1 MSADYAIV
9 DRCYGMRL
17 PVTSSFF
24 NVAGRLIRDNA
35 MSMYGAC
42 VYDNTIDV
50 SRMFNGIETLS
61 KPTVTLIV
69 ATDQT
74 DETTKIVFGKIAV
87 TDMDVVEMIAIN
99 TFDKPGILKLC
110 DVDPTLH
117 DSTDP
122 ITIAA
127 DKVSALK
134 EALFKMRCN
143 VIGMNVR
150 NNIAIRSGISDDRCI
165 QLFQR

>member
-1 MSADYAIV
+1 MSLDYALV
-9 DRCYGMRL
+9 DRYYGMRL
-17 PVTSSFF
+17 PATSSFF
-24 NVAGRLIRDNA
+24 NVAERLIRDNA

-42 VYDNTIDV
+42 VYDNKIDV

-61 KPTVTLIV
+61 KPTVTLIM

-74 DETTKIVFGKIAV
+74 NETTKIVFGKTTM
-87 TDMDVVEMIAIN
+87 TDMDVVDMIAIN

-110 DVDPTLH
+110 DVDPALH

-127 DKVSALK
+127 DKVPALK
-134 EALFKMRCN
+134 ETLFKMRCN
-143 VIGMNVR
+143 VISMNVR
-150 NNIAIRSGISDDRCI
+150 NNIATRSRISDDRRV